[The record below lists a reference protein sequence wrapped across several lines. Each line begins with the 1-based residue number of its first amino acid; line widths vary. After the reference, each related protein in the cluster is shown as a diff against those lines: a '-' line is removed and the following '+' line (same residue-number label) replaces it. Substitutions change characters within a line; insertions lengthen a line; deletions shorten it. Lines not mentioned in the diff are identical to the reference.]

1 MRDHKANSLAW
12 TLDKANFQL
21 NDKHPNKKLFPLL
34 KWKHCWQVFRARFLE
49 CFPFVNIAKAYK
61 NSFHGND
68 VDKTANHRRPKQ
80 NKTDKKKL
88 FSYCFPASRLIFFSR
103 FLYLPRL
110 RSTKTVISCMKRQR
124 AERKTSVFLSS
135 ENNVMDTVEK
145 NCILTY
151 VLFLLFVFRLFFNF
165 SLAERQ
171 PAPTRNP
178 TIIFLENYF

>member
-1 MRDHKANSLAW
+1 M
-12 TLDKANFQL
+12 
-21 NDKHPNKKLFPLL
+21 

-145 NCILTY
+145 KLYFNLRFIPLIRFPPFFQ
-151 VLFLLFVFRLFFNF
+151 FLAR
-165 SLAERQ
+165 RT
-171 PAPTRNP
+171 PASSNQKPD
-178 TIIFLENYF
+178 NYFS